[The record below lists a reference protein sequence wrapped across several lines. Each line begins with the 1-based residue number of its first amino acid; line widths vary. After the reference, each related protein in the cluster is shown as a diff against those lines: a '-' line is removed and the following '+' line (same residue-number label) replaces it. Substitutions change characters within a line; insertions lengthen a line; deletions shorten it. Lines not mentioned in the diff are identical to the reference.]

1 MVGIGFE
8 LRRAV
13 DLDAPLWVR
22 TRAWASA
29 GLIASGP
36 WLITIAVLTAL
47 QLVAPRQELRRDY
60 EIFRALV
67 TYASAFSLIGVGLL
81 QVPATRWLA
90 DALWRNEASAL
101 LPALLTSFAVTGA
114 AQAAV
119 GVLFVWHLGLAP
131 LAATGAV
138 ALYVAY
144 TWSWLALVWL
154 GATRDYDRIL
164 VAYALGSAVSLALAA
179 VPELRGSL
187 DGLLWI
193 VALGQGVTVAALV
206 RAIVRAMPTDGA
218 PSAAVLGAVRQQP
231 LLLAFGALYNV
242 GIWADKLVFW
252 SHGEVVEGALRKHSL
267 YDTSSFLAYATVVPA
282 LAVNLVR
289 IETAF
294 YPRYRAYYALIE
306 QGGTL
311 DLIRRA
317 RERMVATLRD
327 SAVRIV
333 RVQGWVTAAAI
344 VVAPELLPILGV
356 PDGAVP
362 TFRVLCIG
370 AYFPVLS
377 RLTLRTLLYFDRRR
391 DAATTALL
399 FCVMNAVLP
408 SISAAGYPVH
418 YGLGYAAAALGTLL
432 FGLVR
437 LQRVLERL
445 EYHTFHP

>member
-1 MVGIGFE
+1 
-8 LRRAV
+8 
-13 DLDAPLWVR
+13 
-22 TRAWASA
+22 
-29 GLIASGP
+29 
-36 WLITIAVLTAL
+36 
-47 QLVAPRQELRRDY
+47 
-60 EIFRALV
+60 
-67 TYASAFSLIGVGLL
+67 
-81 QVPATRWLA
+81 
-90 DALWRNEASAL
+90 
-101 LPALLTSFAVTGA
+101 
-114 AQAAV
+114 
-119 GVLFVWHLGLAP
+119 
-131 LAATGAV
+131 
-138 ALYVAY
+138 
-144 TWSWLALVWL
+144 
-154 GATRDYDRIL
+154 
-164 VAYALGSAVSLALAA
+164 
-179 VPELRGSL
+179 
-187 DGLLWI
+187 
-193 VALGQGVTVAALV
+193 
-206 RAIVRAMPTDGA
+206 
-218 PSAAVLGAVRQQP
+218 

-327 SAVRIV
+327 SAVRIL

-344 VVAPELLPILGV
+344 VVAPEVLPILGV

-370 AYFPVLS
+370 AYFHVLS
-377 RLTLRTLLYFDRRR
+377 LLTLLTLLYFDRRR

-399 FCVMNAVLP
+399 FCVMNAVLS
-408 SISAAGYPVH
+408 SISATGYPVH

-432 FGLVR
+432 FGFVR